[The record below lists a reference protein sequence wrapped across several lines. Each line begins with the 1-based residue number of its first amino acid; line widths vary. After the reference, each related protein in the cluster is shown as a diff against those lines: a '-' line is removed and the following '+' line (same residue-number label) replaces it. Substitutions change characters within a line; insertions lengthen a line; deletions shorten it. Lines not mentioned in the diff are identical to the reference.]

1 MIIYGTTI
9 FLFAGLT
16 FQIQENMKKTDTQL
30 ILGAQQGDTAAFEEL
45 VYRYDRQVLN
55 IAKSFR
61 NNDEDAKDIYQ
72 EVFMRVY
79 RGIKDFQFKSEFST
93 WLFRIT
99 TNVCISYQ
107 ARKKEMDSID
117 KNIGGYEEDGYTLG
131 DSIAGDYSTDSL
143 LLSSEIRESVDNAL
157 QSLPPQ
163 QKLVFT
169 LKYYEDYKIK
179 EIAEMMQCTE
189 GSVKRYLFN
198 ASNKMRARL
207 KSIFL

>member
-79 RGIKDFQFKSEFST
+79 RGLKDFQFKSEFST

-117 KNIGGYEEDGYTLG
+117 KNIGGYEEEGYTLG

-143 LLSSEIRESVDNAL
+143 LLSSEIRESVNNAL